1 MWLEV
6 IWPALLFISAFDPSL
21 PHNFLHRLTAR
32 PGAYRRARPSLIT
45 LLDKLLFWL
54 CWSWGFSL
62 YSHVDRWC
70 PPSAGSTP
78 CLTGSLFGVGVETE
92 FSFLFLWGFCALKFY
107 YRR

>member
-92 FSFLFLWGFCALKFY
+92 FSFLFLWGFCALKP
-107 YRR
+107 